1 MSGLRKQLENSADV
15 SAMLAVTMLI
25 TCDYLTG
32 DIKAVAGHSKALQ
45 RMVALRG
52 QLPEDTAWNKFVK
65 DGVHGYSMIA
75 NLATGKSIDGKINET
90 ELERVVDPFHTLEYP
105 QPPLSATKC
114 YEWTDLPPGLLDL
127 ILTSQLSTQLIAII
141 EAVNALDAKCEDTF
155 VVSVKEAQPLQAA
168 LQRFSQHTDV
178 TYLERCIAAGLLAYS
193 FQSPRLMIP
202 NLFHDPPMQGMIRL
216 LSVSYRARSTHEK
229 HVLAWVHMVVEAFL
243 AARPTRL
250 SGSRDVFTKAMNRYD
265 IMKDWSRLVPVLQRF
280 FWTPELLERWRSCH
294 AAEMGLP
301 VDFIHGS
308 SRPAS
313 SLTFFDVSDATA
325 SHPAVCPF
333 LGEIM
338 LKPGD
343 SASPCPF
350 GVST

>member
-65 DGVHGYSMIA
+65 DGVQGYSMIA
-75 NLATGKSIDGKINET
+75 NLATGKSIDGKTGDT

-105 QPPLSATKC
+105 QPPFSATKC
-114 YEWTDLPPGLLDL
+114 DEWTDLPPGLLDL

-178 TYLERCIAAGLLAYS
+178 TW
-193 FQSPRLMIP
+193 
-202 NLFHDPPMQGMIRL
+202 
-216 LSVSYRARSTHEK
+216 SVSVQLSIPAADDPKFIPRSPNARHDSL
-229 HVLAWVHMVVEAFL
+229 VIRFL
-243 AARPTRL
+243 PSSINTRETCPSMGAYGCRSIS
-250 SGSRDVFTKAMNRYD
+250 SGSSNT
-265 IMKDWSRLVPVLQRF
+265 
-280 FWTPELLERWRSCH
+280 
-294 AAEMGLP
+294 
-301 VDFIHGS
+301 FIREQGRIHE
-308 SRPAS
+308 
-313 SLTFFDVSDATA
+313 SDE
-325 SHPAVCPF
+325 S
-333 LGEIM
+333 I
-338 LKPGD
+338 
-343 SASPCPF
+343 
-350 GVST
+350 